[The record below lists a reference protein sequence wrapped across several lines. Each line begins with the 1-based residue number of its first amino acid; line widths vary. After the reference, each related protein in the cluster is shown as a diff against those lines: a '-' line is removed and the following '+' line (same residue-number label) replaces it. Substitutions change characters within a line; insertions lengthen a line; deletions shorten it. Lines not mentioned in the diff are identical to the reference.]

1 MKYKNYGTLEQVE
14 EGYLRDNIERIDEY
28 VASIFE
34 LMADDGD
41 LNATLS
47 QLRTVVKVKGM
58 GETAELIGM
67 SRQGLQK
74 DWQPDD

>member
-34 LMADDGD
+34 LLAA
-41 LNATLS
+41 L
-47 QLRTVVKVKGM
+47 
-58 GETAELIGM
+58 
-67 SRQGLQK
+67 
-74 DWQPDD
+74 